1 MSKSKEYQRIGY
13 KEELE
18 EPIINTLIKNPI
30 IIKINTQ
37 NIEYCTIIE
46 ILLPLIKLFNNLFYL
61 W

>member
-30 IIKINTQ
+30 IIKINTP